1 LEGKTFVLTGR
12 LPSFTRTEAAE
23 MIEQHGGKVT
33 SSVSGNTDFVLTGED
48 PGSKYDKA
56 IEQSV
61 PVIDEQEFLE
71 MIDEQ
76 T

>member
-1 LEGKTFVLTGR
+1 
-12 LPSFTRTEAAE
+12 

-33 SSVSGNTDFVLTGED
+33 SSLSGNTDFVLAGED

-56 IEQSV
+56 IEQGT

-71 MIDEQ
+71 MVNEN
-76 T
+76 